1 MDQEKLS
8 QNKQFLHPKALCW
21 RDWKIILPRV
31 THNLF
36 SGSTTL
42 MAAGCAFYC
51 TLALF
56 PAISALISIYG
67 LAFNIRTITPQMIV
81 LQNLLPAP
89 AFTLIQERVQ
99 TLVNEPHTSL
109 TFNLVLSLIIA
120 LWSASAATRSLI
132 YALNS
137 TYKTDETRNFFIFHI
152 TAFFLTFIV
161 VIGAVLTIAL
171 MVAAPLLFHM
181 ISELHIPVGIPID
194 AISLLTHLTHWSSF
208 IVLFIFETLVLSG
221 LYNFGPNRPRRNS
234 WCWTMPGAILATL
247 IWILTSQVFSYY
259 VAHLAD
265 YNSTYGPLGTVIAI
279 MMWFFIT
286 AWVVLMGAEINVNI
300 ESYTHNKP
308 LPSRHY

>member
-1 MDQEKLS
+1 MDPKNLF
-8 QNKQFLHPKALCW
+8 QNKKILHPKALCW
-21 RDWKIILPRV
+21 KNWKIILFHI

-51 TLALF
+51 TLSLF
-56 PAISALISIYG
+56 PSISALISIYG
-67 LAFNIRTITPQMIV
+67 LAFDIHTITPQMTV

-89 AFTLIQERVQ
+89 AFTLIRERVQ

-109 TFNLVLSLIIA
+109 TFNLILSLIIA

-132 YALNS
+132 YALNI
-137 TYKTDETRNFFIFHI
+137 TYNTHETRNFFVFHI

-161 VIGAVLTIAL
+161 IIGAVLSIAL

-181 ISELHIPVGIPID
+181 MSQLHIPIG
-194 AISLLTHLTHWSSF
+194 ALSLLTRWSSF
-208 IVLFIFETLVLSG
+208 IVLFIFEILVLSG
-221 LYNFGPNRPRRNS
+221 LYNFGPNHIERTS
-234 WCWTMPGAILATL
+234 WRWSLPGAFLASL
-247 IWILTSQVFSYY
+247 IWFLTSQIFSYY

-265 YNSTYGPLGTVIAI
+265 YNITYGPLGAVIAI

-286 AWVVLMGAEINVNI
+286 AWIVLMGAEINVNM
-300 ESYTHNKP
+300 ESYAHHKL
-308 LPSRHY
+308 LPRRN

>member
-8 QNKQFLHPKALCW
+8 QNKQILHPKALCW
-21 RDWKIILPRV
+21 RDWKIILSRI

-51 TLALF
+51 TLSLF

-67 LAFNIRTITPQMIV
+67 LAFDIRTITPQMIV
-81 LQNLLPAP
+81 LQSLLPAP

-132 YALNS
+132 YALNI
-137 TYKTDETRNFFIFHI
+137 TYNTNETRNFFIFHI

-161 VIGAVLTIAL
+161 VTGAVLSIAL

-181 ISELHIPVGIPID
+181 MSQLHIPIG
-194 AISLLTHLTHWSSF
+194 ALSLLTHWSSF
-208 IVLFIFETLVLSG
+208 IVLFTFETLVLSG
-221 LYNFGPNRPRRNS
+221 LYNFGPNHIKRIS
-234 WCWTMPGAILATL
+234 WRWSLPGAFLTSL
-247 IWILTSQVFSYY
+247 IWFLTSQIFSYY

-300 ESYTHNKP
+300 EYYTHNKS
-308 LPSRHY
+308 LPSRH